1 MTVPGRVE
9 TPADLRDIAEE
20 LGRPPSEIEQDFL
33 LVRIAAQ
40 LQADFRDQ
48 LCFKGGFILRHV
60 YGTVRLS
67 LDVDATRHQPA
78 KNKLDSDAVG
88 NSIRAAGK
96 PFYRI
101 PPLSP
106 ATNSKNSLDFD
117 SVRFQGPIS
126 RGQVAVEV
134 SYREAI
140 CLEPIPAQIGPPYI
154 DAVTIPTM
162 DPVEMLAEK
171 YRTLCQRS
179 RPTDLLDAALLWDGA
194 AGAIASHQVAELI
207 PVKFAGGIVRGGNH
221 ADRIRANIEGMAAT
235 YDAVIQARAPG
246 AMEYQRAAQLVMS
259 RIASVFR
266 R

>member
-1 MTVPGRVE
+1 MTPPGRVQ
-9 TPADLRDIAEE
+9 TAADLRDIAEE
-20 LGRPPSEIEQDFL
+20 LGRPLPAIEQDFL

-40 LQADFRDQ
+40 LQADFPDQ
-48 LCFKGGFILRHV
+48 LCFKGGFVLRHV

-88 NSIRAAGK
+88 DSIRAAGK

-117 SVRFQGPIS
+117 AVKFQGPIS

-134 SYREAI
+134 SYREGI
-140 CLEPIPAQIGPPYI
+140 CLEPVPAPIGPPYI
-154 DAVTIPTM
+154 ERVTIPTM

-179 RPTDLLDAALLWDGA
+179 RTTDLLDAALLWDGV
-194 AGAIASHQVAELI
+194 AGPIAPRQVAELI
-207 PVKFAGGIVRGGNH
+207 PVKFAEGIVKGGNH
-221 ADRIRANIEGMAAT
+221 ADRIRTNIEGMAAT
-235 YDAVIQARAPG
+235 YDADIQARAPG
-246 AMEYQRAAQLVMS
+246 AMEYQRAAQLVLS
-259 RIASVFR
+259 RIPSVFR
-266 R
+266 H